1 MVEGLQRTG
10 HALDHVHEFV
20 LLAWCVFFGF
30 VLGRMLVQVLQPKP
44 SHAVLLSAEEIERNR
59 AEAEERW
66 RNEQAEQRRLLAVE
80 IAERL
85 RPEVDVAED
94 DMLRIQNARG

>member
-1 MVEGLQRTG
+1 MSEQNHTL
-10 HALDHVHEFV
+10 LDHVQEFV

-85 RPEVDVAED
+85 QPKVSRVSGAAES
-94 DMLRIQNARG
+94 LETFAEG

>member
-1 MVEGLQRTG
+1 MSEQNHTL
-10 HALDHVHEFV
+10 LDHVHEFV

-85 RPEVDVAED
+85 QPKVSRVSGAAES
-94 DMLRIQNARG
+94 LETFAEG